1 METPKKKKVMICDDD
16 FDILEVTALI
26 LLQKGYEVDTYSD
39 CNNIFAKV
47 EVSKPDVI
55 LMDLWIP
62 DLGGENVT
70 ALLKAS
76 EKTRSIPVI
85 LFSANNDIE
94 KVALS
99 AGAEGFIRKPFEIRL
114 LEEMIS
120 ARILAAETSVGQQK
134 VTA

>member
-1 METPKKKKVMICDDD
+1 MICDDD

-26 LLQKGYEVDTYSD
+26 LSQKGFDVDTYSD
-39 CNNIFAKV
+39 CNNIFTKV

-76 EKTRSIPVI
+76 DKTKSIPVV

-94 KVALS
+94 KVAIS
-99 AGAEGFIRKPFEIRL
+99 AGAEGYIKKPFEIKA
-114 LEEMIS
+114 LEEKITSCMI
-120 ARILAAETSVGQQK
+120 AAESSSSDK
-134 VTA
+134 VLA